1 MVEIDA
7 MWNTTRRLTGV
18 NIGLKSFLTGALR
31 NNILQQSLLRMVNQ
45 LGMVQSVYR
54 AYELGR

>member
-1 MVEIDA
+1 MFRTL
-7 MWNTTRRLTGV
+7 WNTTRRLTGV